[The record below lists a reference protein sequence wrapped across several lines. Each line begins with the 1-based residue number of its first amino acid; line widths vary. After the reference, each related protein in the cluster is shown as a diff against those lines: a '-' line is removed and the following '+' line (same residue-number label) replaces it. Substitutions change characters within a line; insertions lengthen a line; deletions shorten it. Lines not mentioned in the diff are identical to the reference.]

1 MNTTKLFAVFGNPI
15 LHSKSPQLFN
25 SIFYEF
31 GMDALYTRIRPQ
43 SAEDIVEII
52 RSSPIA
58 GANITAPYKK
68 EVYDFMDVVALDAEA
83 IGAINTI
90 VNSDGR
96 LIGYNTDHYG
106 VTQSIKEA
114 GIDLL
119 NSSCLVLGGGGAA
132 RSAVYGLMS
141 KGAKVFICNR
151 TISKAEAIANDFG
164 CTLMNW
170 QKFDTKFTFDVVIST
185 IVPEAIPCFLNTIKF
200 NYLFD
205 ASYKPS
211 MVYQIAQMKGAKI
224 ISGERWLLH
233 QAIEAFRLFIGDY
246 PPINVMEQGLQKK
259 LQKENVSIQSFPS
272 RTIADIFEKKAD
284 LIISAKGMSEEAITE
299 IVNEEIRKAFGN

>member
-1 MNTTKLFAVFGNPI
+1 MSTSKLFAVFGNPI

-25 SIFYEF
+25 TVFSEV
-31 GMDALYTRIRPQ
+31 GMDALYSRIRPQ
-43 SAEDIVEII
+43 SAADIIEII
-52 RSSPIA
+52 RAMPIA

-68 EVYDFMDVVALDAEA
+68 EVFDLVDVVSLDAEE

-106 VTQSIKEA
+106 VSQSLKEA

-151 TISKAEAIANDFG
+151 TISKAEEIANDFG

-170 QKFDTKFTFDVVIST
+170 KEFDSSITFDVVIST
-185 IVPEAIPCFLNTIKF
+185 IVPEAIPCFMNTIRF
-200 NYLFD
+200 NHLFD

-233 QAIEAFRLFIGDY
+233 QAIEAFKLFIGDI
-246 PPINVMEQGLQKK
+246 PPLHIIETGLQKK
-259 LQKENVSIQSFPS
+259 LTKENLSVLNYPNSSVQEI
-272 RTIADIFEKKAD
+272 IDKKAD
-284 LIISAKGMSEEAITE
+284 LIISTKGLNDAAVKEILDEET
-299 IVNEEIRKAFGN
+299 RKAFGS